1 MRIFKRI
8 LSNIHR
14 YVVCA
19 LLSVVFW
26 AWIFSVVTDTV
37 PLKKVTVLIDTPAVD
52 ELALAKKLKEDLPE
66 GLRTVKVYPLS
77 YMDFS
82 FGMSD
87 EGDIYIL
94 PESSMEKSVE
104 LLCPLEG
111 GEGYVYDGRV
121 YGLLIHEA
129 GAENGGASA
138 YITFGNDENYYLC
151 FTKSSLHLGELN
163 GSKDGTAL
171 EIAEKI
177 LALP

>member
-26 AWIFSVVTDTV
+26 GWLFSVVTDAV
-37 PLKKVTVLIDTPAVD
+37 PAKKVTVLVDTPAVD
-52 ELALAKKLKEDLPE
+52 EVALAKKLKEDLPE

-104 LLCPLEG
+104 LLCPIEG
-111 GEGYVYDGRV
+111 SDGYVYDGNV

-129 GAENGGASA
+129 GADTLCASD
-138 YITFGNDENYYLC
+138 YITFAADENYYLC

-163 GSKDGTAL
+163 GSRDGAAL